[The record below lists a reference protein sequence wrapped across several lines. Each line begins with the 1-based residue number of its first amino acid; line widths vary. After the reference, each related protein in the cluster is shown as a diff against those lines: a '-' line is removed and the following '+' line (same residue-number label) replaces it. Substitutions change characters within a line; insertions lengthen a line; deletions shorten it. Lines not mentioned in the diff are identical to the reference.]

1 MKIIVSEIPE
11 EGIDI
16 ELNEAITVE
25 SVRTVSPLH
34 ASLKLRTLGSEVL
47 VNGMI
52 EGDVELLCSRCL
64 NAYTMGVLSQI
75 DVVYE
80 PSERINKEER
90 HKLKSDELDI
100 GFYKEDTLDT
110 DEVLTE
116 QLLLNMPMK
125 PLCSPECKGL
135 CPKCGA
141 DLNVSDCKCSTSE
154 IDSRLKV
161 LEQLLK
167 RKE

>member
-11 EGIDI
+11 EGMNL
-16 ELNEAITVE
+16 ELDEAVTVE
-25 SVRTVSPLH
+25 SVKIGSPLH
-34 ASLKLRTLGSEVL
+34 AVLKLSTTGSEVQ
-47 VNGMI
+47 VNGML

-64 NAYTMGVLSQI
+64 NAYTMKVCSQVN
-75 DVVYE
+75 VVYE
-80 PSERINKEER
+80 PSYTVNKEER

-100 GFYKEDTLDT
+100 GFYKDDTLDT

-116 QLLLNMPMK
+116 QLLLNIPMK

-141 DLNVSDCKCSTSE
+141 DLNVSGCKCSGSE
-154 IDSRLKV
+154 IDPRLKV

-167 RKE
+167 KKE